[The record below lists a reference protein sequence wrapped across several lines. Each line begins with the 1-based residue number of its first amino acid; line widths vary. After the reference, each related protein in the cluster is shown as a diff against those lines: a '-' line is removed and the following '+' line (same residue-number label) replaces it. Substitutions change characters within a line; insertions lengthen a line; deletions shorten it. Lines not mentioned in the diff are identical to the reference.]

1 MDSSTFA
8 KASLDTASQTF
19 TYSPLGWGIWLY
31 GPMLVLGGIFIIGL
45 IVTSLQHGMAN
56 SGPASGPHNFG
67 DVINLI
73 THFGCI
79 SRCFTTD
86 YLFGGFFIF
95 GLPLFA
101 SLLIFFG
108 LLMMNSD
115 RTTIVSQNSV
125 SISRGS
131 FIHWGRQTFTK
142 SDIASITTDSVMAT
156 MVFGNRSTSAGTRYN
171 VGVVT
176 APTSSKKSHRII
188 IGLFPSESS
197 AKESVKQIETLIK

>member
-1 MDSSTFA
+1 M
-8 KASLDTASQTF
+8 DTASQTYQ
-19 TYSPLGWGIWLY
+19 YSPLGWGIWLY
-31 GPMLVLGGIFIIGL
+31 GPILAIFGIIIL
-45 IVTSLQHGMAN
+45 IIWWTSLSHAVAN
-56 SGPASGPHNFG
+56 SGLQIHGVG
-67 DVINLI
+67 DWLRATI
-73 THFGCI
+73 CS
-79 SRCFTTD
+79 SRCQAID
-86 YLFGGFFIF
+86 YVFNFILLIGF
-95 GLPLFA
+95 PLFA
-101 SLLIFFG
+101 SLLIFLG

-176 APTSSKKSHRII
+176 APTPSKKSHRII
-188 IGLFPSESS
+188 IGLFPSEAS
-197 AKESVKQIETLIK
+197 AKESVTQIQALIK